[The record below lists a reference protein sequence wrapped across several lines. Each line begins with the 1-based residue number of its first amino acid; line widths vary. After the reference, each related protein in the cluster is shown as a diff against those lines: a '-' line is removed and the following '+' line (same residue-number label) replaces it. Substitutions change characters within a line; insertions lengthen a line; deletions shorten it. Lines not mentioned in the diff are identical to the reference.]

1 MFQNI
6 SELNVAMKEILETIQ
21 QGHEIKT
28 LFPKYPDELSLDLAK
43 AINSCLANGYLT
55 GIDCEVGSH
64 DDVVIN
70 TPNPQVTSLGTRFIL
85 EN

>member
-6 SELNVAMKEILETIQ
+6 SELNAAMKEILETIQ
-21 QGHEIKT
+21 QGNEIKT
-28 LFPKYPDELSLDLAK
+28 LFSKYPDELSLDLVK
-43 AINSCLANGYLT
+43 AINNCLSNGYLT
-55 GIDCEVGSH
+55 GINCEVGSH
-64 DDVVIN
+64 NDVVIN